1 MRQRRY
7 PLLLD
12 TDYPPEQAVL
22 RAIDAIPD
30 GERAAF
36 LRALILLGHREMA
49 RDTQLTLITRG
60 TQDHGTGTH

>member
-12 TDYPPEQAVL
+12 TDYPPEHAVL
-22 RAIDAIPD
+22 RAIHAVAE

-36 LRALILLGHREMA
+36 LRALILLGHREIA
-49 RDTQLTLITRG
+49 RETQLTLITG
-60 TQDHGTGTH
+60 GSHDHGTGTH